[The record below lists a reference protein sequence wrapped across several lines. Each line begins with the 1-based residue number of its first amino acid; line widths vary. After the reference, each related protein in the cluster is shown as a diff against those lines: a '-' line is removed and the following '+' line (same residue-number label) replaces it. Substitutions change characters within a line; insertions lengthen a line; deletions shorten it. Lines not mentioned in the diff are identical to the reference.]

1 MGGDGT
7 TKFYPLERIMNVS
20 KVAQIAGGTN
30 EAIRI
35 TIYRMGLR
43 QMAEELRMR
52 RRTSH
57 DTLGVPITRD
67 DRPAKRSEVDEES
80 LLAVLAENYRVNPG
94 LHMAREDLEEEFD
107 LESEKLNRVMLSLEK
122 KKLVR
127 LYRRREDITLV
138 RITYEG
144 LKKAKP
150 AEYYQWFPPWV
161 SREDIF

>member
-1 MGGDGT
+1 MLLT
-7 TKFYPLERIMNVS
+7 YPFARFLSSAS
-20 KVAQIAGGTN
+20 KKPTATRKARSNRT
-30 EAIRI
+30 
-35 TIYRMGLR
+35 LK
-43 QMAEELRMR
+43 LRMPNKLIR
-52 RRTSH
+52 LVTCRNKTN
-57 DTLGVPITRD
+57 PITRD
-67 DRPAKRSEVDEES
+67 DRPAKRSKVDEEN

-94 LHMAREDLEEEFD
+94 LHMTREDLEEEFE
-107 LESEKLNRVMLSLEK
+107 LGSEKLDRVMLSLEK

-127 LYRRREDITLV
+127 LHRRREDITLA